1 MPNPSGDQVGCSSA
15 AFLGNEQLPFM
26 ELLSRVELEPIPENE
41 DEVDEMGFIPPNQ
54 LPEESIET
62 DAFYNSYSNKN
73 DCSYSEAVSASNTS
87 RCFSSFNQS
96 DAESAPQEVS
106 SAKNDNLSETIEASV
121 RKYCEDKSYD
131 MFKPEIGMR
140 FDTCEDAYKF
150 YNMYSWVLGFIIRCG
165 DNYTNTKKNPY
176 QSGI

>member
-1 MPNPSGDQVGCSSA
+1 
-15 AFLGNEQLPFM
+15 
-26 ELLSRVELEPIPENE
+26 
-41 DEVDEMGFIPPNQ
+41 MGFIPPNQ

-106 SAKNDNLSETIEASV
+106 TAKKYVFSLYRYYFISVLRIHIYSKIRFWKYFVVTI
-121 RKYCEDKSYD
+121 
-131 MFKPEIGMR
+131 
-140 FDTCEDAYKF
+140 
-150 YNMYSWVLGFIIRCG
+150 
-165 DNYTNTKKNPY
+165 Y
-176 QSGI
+176 QKQ